1 MPAQQ
6 IPRPVCAL
14 AARPVTVQ
22 NLHVRRRI
30 PTASAGKASSSP
42 RPSAAGAR
50 EARRPT
56 YDGDGFLRMITAQ
69 PSDDHL
75 HADARI
81 SRRMLGV
88 FASRATKKGSEGFF
102 CRLGQMQLAGCRV
115 LRRRGRVSLVP
126 WAGTSAGGGMRGIS
140 SSGESVG
147 SGAAYESAPR
157 HEL

>member
-6 IPRPVCAL
+6 IPRPVCAP
-14 AARPVTVQ
+14 AARPVIFLQ
-22 NLHVRRRI
+22 
-30 PTASAGKASSSP
+30 SSMSVAHPHGRTWARPVTSP
-42 RPSAAGAR
+42 QAPGRP
-50 EARRPT
+50 RRPT